1 MGLIPYQKL
10 KIKIKII
17 LYFGLCSWLSN
28 GSSLVAVY
36 KVYCDFQ
43 FISYKMLMKLI
54 FQNYK
59 QKQYEQH

>member
-17 LYFGLCSWLSN
+17 LYFGLYSWLSN

-43 FISYKMLMKLI
+43 FISYKMLMKINLSKLQTKTI
-54 FQNYK
+54 
-59 QKQYEQH
+59 